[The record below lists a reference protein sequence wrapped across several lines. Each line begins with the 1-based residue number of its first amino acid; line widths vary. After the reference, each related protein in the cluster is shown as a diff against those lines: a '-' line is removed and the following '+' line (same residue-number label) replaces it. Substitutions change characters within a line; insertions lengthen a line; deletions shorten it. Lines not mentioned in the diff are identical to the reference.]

1 MSHPGTPPETRD
13 PKGAPKLI
21 PFGKYLLVERIAV
34 GGMAE
39 VWLAK
44 VVASDQV
51 SDLLAI
57 KRILPQLSADAE
69 FVRMFVDEARIAGAL
84 DHPGIVSMHELG
96 RMQSSFYIAMD
107 YVWGRDL
114 LAILRRAKDT
124 SRVIPPVVSAY
135 IGARLCDALHY
146 AHTKLDKNGQP
157 LGLVHR
163 DISPQNVLVSF
174 DGRVKLI
181 DFGIA
186 KASSRSTKTQAGTLK
201 GKVGYMS
208 PEQVR
213 GLPLD
218 ARSDQFAL
226 GTCLYE
232 LLTGRPL
239 FMRGNNL
246 DAMNRVRDADV
257 APLLERAPFCPP
269 ALAEIVM
276 RALSKDREARFA
288 STDEMRTALLV
299 VLADMRISFER
310 TELAEW
316 LRDLFKEDFVKERAR
331 LDALDLI
338 GRPAVTEAKKH
349 RNPATELQIGSVDL
363 FDDDSEEATEVWDS
377 PPMPKMEAKEGP
389 YEVFFHRE
397 GLVGLGA
404 PASEVLPD
412 GRPPLRATFRPGKAN
427 ASEAWRPPRTDLG
440 GAAPQRASSPTPA
453 HAFPSAPPRE
463 TPPAPATAAPIDSDE
478 TFQDGDLQADM
489 LEQARSDGIAS
500 AIAASLT
507 PPSSPEP
514 GHARPAELAPTAPTA
529 PKLEPKATVLVT
541 ASGNLTVRPEDID
554 SEVMRNIVPS
564 DSSPK
569 ARGEPTESI
578 RSDRARA
585 RVGTGSRRSPR
596 TEVAFFALAALL
608 MLVVG
613 IVGTYLVL
621 TTRGA
626 AQLTVHAVPEVS
638 AQILLDGQLSGR
650 TPMTL
655 DELAPGRHVVTLI
668 APGFAVATREIT
680 LARAADLSLEVA
692 LERST
697 EGP

>member
-1 MSHPGTPPETRD
+1 MSEPVQRPTERA
-13 PKGAPKLI
+13 KQEAPKLV
-21 PFGKYLLVERIAV
+21 PFGKYLLVERVAV

-39 VWLAK
+39 VWLSK
-44 VVASDQV
+44 VVAGEGV

-57 KRILPQLSADAE
+57 KRILPNLSEDAE

-84 DHPGIVSMHELG
+84 DHPGIVAMHELG
-96 RMQSSFYIAMD
+96 RIQSSFYIAMD

-114 LAILRRAKDT
+114 LAILRRAKDV

-135 IGARLCDALHY
+135 IGARMCDALHY

-163 DISPQNVLVSF
+163 DISPQNVLLSF

-186 KASSRSTKTQAGTLK
+186 KATSRSTKTQAGTLK

-213 GLPLD
+213 GLPID

-232 LLTGRPL
+232 LLSGRPL

-246 DAMNRVRDADV
+246 DAMNRVREADV
-257 APLLERAPFCPP
+257 PPLLDRAPFCPP

-276 RALSKDREARFA
+276 RALSKERDARFA
-288 STDEMRTALLV
+288 SMDEMRTALLV

-316 LRDLFKEDFVKERAR
+316 LRDLFKEEFVKERAR
-331 LDALDLI
+331 LDAMDLI
-338 GRPAVTEAKKH
+338 GRPAVTIAKKH
-349 RNPATELQIGSVDL
+349 RNSATELQIGSVDL
-363 FDDDSEEATEVWDS
+363 FEDDSEEATEVWDS
-377 PPMPKMEAKEGP
+377 PALPKMETKEGP

-404 PASEVLPD
+404 PVAEVLAD

-427 ASEAWRPPRTDLG
+427 AAEAYRPPRTDL
-440 GAAPQRASSPTPA
+440 AS
-453 HAFPSAPPRE
+453 SAPPRPSSVPPPSRALASVPRRSE
-463 TPPAPATAAPIDSDE
+463 PPPAAPLAIDADE
-478 TFQDGDLQADM
+478 TLADGDLSADM
-489 LEQARSDGIAS
+489 LEQLRSQGIAD
-500 AIAASLT
+500 AIESSLA
-507 PPSSPEP
+507 P
-514 GHARPAELAPTAPTA
+514 RPAAPSPAPGA
-529 PKLEPKATVLVT
+529 EPPPPGARVSS
-541 ASGNLTVRPEDID
+541 SGNLALKPEDID
-554 SEVMRNIVPS
+554 SQIIKRIVPK
-564 DSSPK
+564 DAPK
-569 ARGEPTESI
+569 KPRGEPTESI
-578 RSDRARA
+578 RADRDRPRPRAHVGSRRRARA
-585 RVGTGSRRSPR
+585 ELG
-596 TEVAFFALAALL
+596 FFGLAALL
-608 MLVVG
+608 MLAVG

-626 AQLTVHAVPEVS
+626 VRIAVHSVPEVS
-638 AQILLDGQLSGR
+638 AQVLVDGQLSGR
-650 TPMTL
+650 TPL
-655 DELAPGRHVVTLI
+655 AIEELAPGRHVVTLI
-668 APGFAVATREIT
+668 APGYDVTTREIT
-680 LARAADLSLEVA
+680 LTRAEDLSLEIA
-692 LERST
+692 LAHEAP
-697 EGP
+697 EAP